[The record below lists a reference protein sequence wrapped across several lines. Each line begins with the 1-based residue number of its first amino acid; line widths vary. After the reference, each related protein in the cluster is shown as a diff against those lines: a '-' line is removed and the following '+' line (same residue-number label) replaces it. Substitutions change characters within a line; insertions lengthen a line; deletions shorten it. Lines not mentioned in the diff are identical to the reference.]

1 MAAVM
6 LPSTCGRSL
15 CQAMAGR
22 QLLHCCYLSAAHV
35 ARVAVAAQRSS
46 GIART
51 SDFRSSSRSGSS
63 GSSKSYTQRQR
74 LDDYCLQQNPHH
86 SKNLIQSWIAQGKV
100 LVNDQVVTKAG
111 HAVPKQANVR
121 ILAEDPK
128 FVCRAGFKLEKA
140 LDHFAIDVT
149 GLTALD
155 AGLSTGGFTDCLL
168 QRGARHVY
176 GVDVGHGQVMGSIAQ
191 HPCVTVMEKTNLRHM
206 AAGDLPE
213 KVSLVTLD
221 LSFISVLKVMPAVA
235 QLVAPGGQL
244 LVLIKPQFEAGR
256 SQVSSGGVVKDP
268 GVHRQVIA
276 RITQGV
282 EAYGFSCRGVTESPL
297 KGDKGGNT
305 EFLAH
310 FVHDPGQ
317 GPISIPPDSVRDEGG
332 DVKKGGDV
340 VHSGSLGGRIAQQRQ
355 KEQQPGQSS

>member
-22 QLLHCCYLSAAHV
+22 QLLQCCYLSAARI

-46 GIART
+46 GIAST
-51 SDFRSSSRSGSS
+51 SDFKSSSRSGSS

-100 LVNDQVVTKAG
+100 LVNEQVVTKAG

-168 QRGARHVY
+168 QRGARHVS
-176 GVDVGHGQVMGSIAQ
+176 GPA
-191 HPCVTVMEKTNLRHM
+191 R
-206 AAGDLPE
+206 
-213 KVSLVTLD
+213 LV
-221 LSFISVLKVMPAVA
+221 
-235 QLVAPGGQL
+235 
-244 LVLIKPQFEAGR
+244 
-256 SQVSSGGVVKDP
+256 
-268 GVHRQVIA
+268 
-276 RITQGV
+276 QG
-282 EAYGFSCRGVTESPL
+282 
-297 KGDKGGNT
+297 
-305 EFLAH
+305 
-310 FVHDPGQ
+310 
-317 GPISIPPDSVRDEGG
+317 
-332 DVKKGGDV
+332 
-340 VHSGSLGGRIAQQRQ
+340 
-355 KEQQPGQSS
+355 